1 MHRINYIICIN
12 QLKTYIKLYIHLG
25 WGKASKLIPVT
36 SSGRSGLGLRT

>member
-25 WGKASKLIPVT
+25 WGKASKLIPVP
-36 SSGRSGLGLRT
+36 SPLQGEVG